1 MVTCILGAP
10 SPLTR
15 VLAEKVKKGKAMA
28 KKILCVDNS
37 ASIRQLVSMTLSGAG
52 YAVTEAGDG
61 QEALGKVQ
69 ANDFSLVVTDLN
81 MPTMDGL
88 TMIRKLRQLSSCRG
102 VPIIFLTTESS
113 DDKKREA
120 KEAGATG
127 WITKPFRQE
136 QLLAVVKKLLG

>member
-1 MVTCILGAP
+1 
-10 SPLTR
+10 
-15 VLAEKVKKGKAMA
+15 MA
-28 KKILCVDNS
+28 KKILCVDDS
-37 ASIRQLVSMTLSGAG
+37 ASIRQLVGLTLTTAG
-52 YAVTEAGDG
+52 YSVIEAGDG

-69 ANDFSLVVTDLN
+69 ATDVNLIVTDLN

-88 TMIRKLRQLSSCRG
+88 TMIRKLRQLPSCRG